1 MTKTLRK
8 EGGKPN
14 AGKENE
20 EAVVPGKLARKP
32 PLRQNKA
39 SAKSS
44 ESTATVKSSHGV
56 PENEKPR
63 KPLRQPKVTS
73 EPVKAGRTQK
83 AEKAEKIEKAEDTAP
98 APKKSKLKRDSYSIP
113 ESEHKQIALLKKRC
127 VDQGKPIKKSY
138 LLRAGIQVLTMM
150 DDAELL
156 SAVARVK

>member
-8 EGGKPN
+8 EGGKLN

-32 PLRQNKA
+32 SLRQNKA

-73 EPVKAGRTQK
+73 EPVKAGRTR
-83 AEKAEKIEKAEDTAP
+83 KAEKIEKAEDPAP

-156 SAVARVK
+156 SAVERVK